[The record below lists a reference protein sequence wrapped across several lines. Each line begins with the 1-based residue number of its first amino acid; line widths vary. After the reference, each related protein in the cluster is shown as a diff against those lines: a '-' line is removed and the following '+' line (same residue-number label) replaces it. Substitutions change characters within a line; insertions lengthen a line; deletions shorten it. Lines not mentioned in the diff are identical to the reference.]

1 MLIVKLINNYF
12 ENLLIFIRNTLNDKS
27 YMLLVLLLTILFII
41 ILTVLYNSY
50 IKEFINKKHVLNN
63 EFLNSSNSGTG
74 NKNNEII
81 ILYFYT
87 EWCPYCKQSMPEI
100 NKFQDYID
108 GKNASGN
115 YLITLTKIDCDKQST
130 LADKY
135 KIEAYPSIK
144 MIYKTKVYDY
154 DAKPIK
160 ENLIQFMETFT
171 HYKDS

>member
-12 ENLLIFIRNTLNDKS
+12 ENFFIFIRNTLNDRS
-27 YMLLVLLLTILFII
+27 YMLLMLLLTILFVTIMT
-41 ILTVLYNSY
+41 ILYYSY
-50 IKEFINKKHVLNN
+50 IKEIINKKHVLNN
-63 EFLNSSNSGTG
+63 EFINSSTTE
-74 NKNNEII
+74 NKNTEIL

-100 NKFQDYID
+100 NKFQDFIE

-115 YLITLTKIDCDKQST
+115 YLITLSKIDCDKQST
-130 LADKY
+130 IADKY
-135 KIEAYPSIK
+135 KIEAYPTIK
-144 MIYKTKVYDY
+144 LLYKNKVYDY
-154 DAKPIK
+154 DAKPNK

>member
-12 ENLLIFIRNTLNDKS
+12 ENFLIFIRNTLNDRS
-27 YMLLVLLLTILFII
+27 YMLLMLLLTILFVTIMT
-41 ILTVLYNSY
+41 ILYYSY
-50 IKEFINKKHVLNN
+50 IKEIINEKHVLNN
-63 EFLNSSNSGTG
+63 EFINSSTTE
-74 NKNNEII
+74 NKNTEIL

-100 NKFQDYID
+100 NKFQDFIE

-115 YLITLTKIDCDKQST
+115 YLITLSKIDCDKQST
-130 LADKY
+130 IADKY
-135 KIEAYPSIK
+135 KIEAYPTIK
-144 MIYKTKVYDY
+144 LLYKNKVYDY
-154 DAKPIK
+154 DAKPNK